1 MKDTS
6 NMLELQAKSYW
17 KSVCDAPRL
26 KQLFAFA
33 ESWGLDGKVIAGIT
47 GEDHPLWEYAM
58 QLSCY
63 AMAVAEEED
72 QEVESFHAVALLIAM
87 EIAREDSWAPG
98 ARLVYDIEA
107 ARIPV
112 SQAEWGALHAMI
124 VHGLG
129 DYREA
134 NRLFEKNK
142 LAVAFHCGDLLTRV
156 LSFSGK
162 SPATSRIALPE
173 LQNRFSS
180 NWGDSSVSTIYKIVQ
195 EFVPAYL
202 GNDTSKV
209 LQMVRSLEKSNKF
222 QAPAH
227 VREDGTCDV
236 TLGQHICNVAHTAVS
251 ILKPQTDAEI
261 GAYIMAALCHD
272 LRKIS
277 DYQTVPGQRRYY
289 HENGQL
295 TDADG
300 RKFDLVPLDR
310 YVMADKMSLS
320 HNKSL
325 YMAIRF
331 LPGILPEEVAAAIVT
346 CDDDMVLNGKIE
358 KAMYDHP
365 LALYLHIA
373 DMVVKHLEETT
384 I

>member
-1 MKDTS
+1 MK
-6 NMLELQAKSYW
+6 NALELQAKNYW
-17 KSVCDAPRL
+17 KSVCDSPRL
-26 KQLFAFA
+26 KQLYAFA
-33 ESWGLDGKVIAGIT
+33 EKWGLDGKVIAGVT

-63 AMAVAEEED
+63 ALAVADDENS
-72 QEVESFHAVALLIAM
+72 EVESFHAVALLIAM

-98 ARLVYDIEA
+98 ARLVYSIEA
-107 ARIPV
+107 AKIPI
-112 SQAEWGALHAMI
+112 SQQEWGALHSMI

-156 LSFSGK
+156 LSFAGK

-173 LQNRFSS
+173 LQDRFSKS
-180 NWGDSSVSTIYKIVQ
+180 WGDSSISTIYKIVQ
-195 EFVPAYL
+195 TFVPAYL
-202 GNDTSKV
+202 GDDTAKV

-236 TLGQHICNVAHTAVS
+236 TLGQHICNVAHAAVS

-272 LRKIS
+272 LRRIS
-277 DYQTVPGQRRYY
+277 DYQFLPGRRKSY

-295 TDADG
+295 TEADG
-300 RKFDLVPLDR
+300 RKYDLVPFDR
-310 YVMADKMSLS
+310 YIMADKMSLS

-346 CDDDMVLNGKIE
+346 ADDDMVLNAKIE
-358 KAMYDHP
+358 KAMYEKP

-373 DMVVKHLEETT
+373 DMIVTHLEETS